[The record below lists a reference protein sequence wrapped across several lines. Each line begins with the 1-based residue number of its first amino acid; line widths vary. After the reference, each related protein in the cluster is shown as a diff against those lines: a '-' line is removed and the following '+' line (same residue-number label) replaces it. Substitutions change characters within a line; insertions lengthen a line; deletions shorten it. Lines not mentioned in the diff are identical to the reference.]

1 MELVTEKIN
10 AHSNWVT
17 SVGFSPD
24 GKTIVSGSY
33 DKTLKVWDAIN
44 FRPLNL
50 SEWEEVDISALPK
63 DSDGDVKIEGLG
75 YIKKN
80 YWKDTVTG
88 EKQKEKPSAGERV
101 VGTHKVWDAGER

>member
-1 MELVTEKIN
+1 MTEKSN
-10 AHSNWVT
+10 AHSSRIT

-24 GKTIVSGSY
+24 GKKIVSGSW

-50 SEWEEVDISALPK
+50 SEWEEVDISELPK

-75 YIKKN
+75 YTKKN
-80 YWKDTVTG
+80 YWKNTVTG
-88 EKQKEKPSAGERV
+88 EKQKEKPLAGAPV
-101 VGTHKVWDAGER
+101 VGTHKVWNSGEC